1 MLLMRNKR
9 DAMTLSLVDK
19 EILLAESARSA
30 FLNDKIVKSGEFQQ
44 LHSHSKLLERR
55 IYELEHS
62 LSWKI
67 TSPIRS
73 MLNKAKAIKK
83 KIRGNGPSESDAL
96 LATVV
101 LTTFNQPSHQIER
114 CVESVLRQTFTNFK
128 LQIWDDGSSNA
139 DTLEFLNSLT
149 SDFDSRLEVT
159 FSENRGVV
167 SARNAAAGHC
177 RSKYIAFLDPD
188 DYLEKTFLEKVLIFA
203 ESHSGATPVI
213 VNTDVNVHGHNEID
227 IWETGELSW
236 PEITN
241 HNQLPICSLIKLSEF
256 IEAGG
261 YSGYMKDGFE
271 DWELWARL
279 ASRGHRSKKIAEPL
293 FHYSYQQSAGRDAAA
308 KLRSENLQTKIKVLN
323 SKKSINEIKLGQLGA
338 TPSWVLD
345 HTLAIPSKEKS
356 TVFIF
361 VPWLPKSGGAETFL
375 KSLADGLQ
383 RNGRTVCFIATLEG
397 FNSPSSSEFLGVT
410 PYVYDLPKFLSPSSF
425 VSFVNNLMS
434 RVPHSIVLN
443 SGSTWLYENLSS
455 LTSVSSAASKC
466 YDILYNPIGHL
477 PNFLLNQRY
486 FTGVVPVYENLG
498 HVLNEYFQVSP
509 LVKTIPVGIDEIPL
523 SIAENGQKANV
534 GWLGRLSSEK
544 RPDWFI
550 RAAMSIE
557 SDSTFTLA
565 GDGNLRQQLADLL
578 PANGE
583 SGIQLLGHV
592 ESGTKYIASLDL
604 LVNTSMIEG
613 IAVTA
618 MEAISQGVPVIAP
631 RVGGMSELIV
641 DGLNGYLFDPDDFKD
656 LLGKLTRVLSEPNEL
671 AKLKESTRNSRLP
684 GKFSSV
690 EMTASFEELFS
701 DRT

>member
-1 MLLMRNKR
+1 
-9 DAMTLSLVDK
+9 MTLSPVDK

-30 FLNDKIVKSGEFQQ
+30 FLNDKILKSGEFQQ
-44 LHSHSKLLERR
+44 LHSNSKLLERR

-67 TSPIRS
+67 TSPIRF
-73 MLNKAKAIKK
+73 LLK
-83 KIRGNGPSESDAL
+83 KIKGIQKKLHNTNSADNDSL
-96 LATVV
+96 LVSIV
-101 LTTFNQPSHQIER
+101 LTTFNQPSNQIER
-114 CVESVLRQTFTNFK
+114 CVESVLGQTFTNFK
-128 LQIWDDGSSNA
+128 FQIWDDGSSNA
-139 DTLEFLNSLT
+139 ETLEFLSGLT
-149 SDFDSRLEVT
+149 SDFDSRLDIVL
-159 FSENRGVV
+159 SKNQGVV
-167 SARNAAAGHC
+167 RARNAAAARC
-177 RSKYIAFLDPD
+177 SSKYITFLDPD

-203 ESHSGATPVI
+203 ESHSGTTPAI

-241 HNQLPICSLIKLSEF
+241 HNQLPICSLIRRREF
-256 IEAGG
+256 LEVGG
-261 YSGYMKDGFE
+261 YSDYMKDGFE

-293 FHYSYQQSAGRDAAA
+293 FHYSYQQAAGRDAAA
-308 KLRSENLQTKIKVLN
+308 KLKSEKLQTKIKVLN
-323 SKKSINEIKLGQLGA
+323 SKKTFEEVTIGPLGA
-338 TPSWVLD
+338 TPSWILD
-345 HTLAIPSKEKS
+345 HTLTIPAKEKS

-361 VPWLPKSGGAETFL
+361 VAWLPKSGGAETFL

-397 FNSPSSSEFLGVT
+397 FYSPSSSEFLGVT
-410 PYVYDLPKFLSPSSF
+410 PYVYDLPKFISPSSF

-455 LTSVSSAASKC
+455 LTSVNSGASKC

-477 PNFLLNQRY
+477 PNFLLNQSY
-486 FTGVVPVYENLG
+486 FAGVVPVYENLG
-498 HVLNEYFQVSP
+498 HVLGEYFQVSP
-509 LVKTIPVGIDEIPL
+509 LVKTIPVGIDDIPL
-523 SIAENGQKANV
+523 SVAVNGHRAHV
-534 GWLGRLSSEK
+534 GWLGRLSPEK
-544 RPDWFI
+544 RPDWFV

-557 SDSTFTLA
+557 SDSIFTLA
-565 GDGNLRQQLADLL
+565 GDGDLRQQLTDLL
-578 PANGE
+578 PPNGE
-583 SGIQLLGHV
+583 SDVQLLGYV

-618 MEAISQGVPVIAP
+618 MEAIAQGIPVIAP
-631 RVGGMSELIV
+631 RVGGMSELII
-641 DGLNGYLFDPDDFKD
+641 DGVNGYLFDPDDFKD
-656 LLGKLTRVLSEPNEL
+656 LLGKLTKVLSEPNEL
-671 AKLKESTRNSRLP
+671 AELKKSTRNSRLP
-684 GKFSSV
+684 SKFSSV